1 MNETEERM
9 PKHDHRTELF
19 FIELLRMYAGTATQ
33 LSETPSDEEW
43 QGIYELAQ
51 KHAVNGLLY
60 RVLER
65 HADKVRPPRQ
75 VLFNLYAQ
83 ASRIKQRNEHLCY
96 LNALCVQKFGEKGFR
111 SAILKGMGVACYY
124 PDPLLRISGDVDL
137 WVEGGRERIMRF
149 LRTKGCQVGETVYH
163 HTHANLLRG
172 AELELHFRPTWLW
185 NPFDNFTLQQW
196 MEEQGCRLFRTST
209 LLPDGKSQVP
219 CPPPAFNRI
228 YLLLHIYRHLFEEG
242 VGIRHL
248 FDYYF
253 CLMQPA
259 TSAELD
265 ETRRRLA
272 EWHLT
277 AFAGAVMY
285 VLQRIF
291 LMPDS
296 LLLVPADEVRGRQL
310 LREVMLAGNFGHFD
324 ERLHIP
330 ENETHW
336 HKLVSRVRRNL
347 AFLRHYPREVAW
359 EVPFKVTHFI
369 WRKCKGYV

>member
-9 PKHDHRTELF
+9 PKHNHRTELF

-33 LSETPSDEEW
+33 LSETPTDEEW

-196 MEEQGCRLFRTST
+196 MEEQGCRLF
-209 LLPDGKSQVP
+209 KK
-219 CPPPAFNRI
+219 RI
-228 YLLLHIYRHLFEEG
+228 ECAIMMK
-242 VGIRHL
+242 V
-248 FDYYF
+248 
-253 CLMQPA
+253 
-259 TSAELD
+259 AES
-265 ETRRRLA
+265 EA
-272 EWHLT
+272 E
-277 AFAGAVMY
+277 
-285 VLQRIF
+285 
-291 LMPDS
+291 
-296 LLLVPADEVRGRQL
+296 
-310 LREVMLAGNFGHFD
+310 
-324 ERLHIP
+324 
-330 ENETHW
+330 
-336 HKLVSRVRRNL
+336 
-347 AFLRHYPREVAW
+347 
-359 EVPFKVTHFI
+359 
-369 WRKCKGYV
+369 